1 MSIFLFFL
9 CIAVIIGGLSF
20 VLVSKNG
27 KKPKR
32 NSPIVTYPSWYAGNI
47 FLTKK
52 ATVGGFFQFVDGA
65 YDVFLITDNEMK
77 LVTTVSSREEAIGF
91 LEARNFPKST
101 LPGKTKWN
109 QVPPIPFSRDSYI
122 AHTLYVDNI
131 LVGWIHQ
138 FSHKKWSAH
147 FAPTGECLSNDAP
160 DEASA
165 KRLVEEKALQDWNI

>member
-65 YDVFLITDNEMK
+65 YDVFLSTDNGMK
-77 LVTTVSSREEAIGF
+77 LVYTVTSREEAINF
-91 LEARNFPKST
+91 LENQNRLKVK
-101 LPGKTKWN
+101 LPDSFRW
-109 QVPPIPFSRDSYI
+109 IPTFEDSSE
-122 AHTLYVDNI
+122 AHILYVDTFR
-131 LVGWIHQ
+131 LGWVHQ
-138 FSHKKWSAH
+138 FSHGMWSAY
-147 FAPTGECLSNDAP
+147 FVPTEECLADDAS

-165 KRLVEEKALQDWNI
+165 KRLVEEKALQVWNS